1 MADTTAAEPGEVLT
15 FLVAVNDEDAG
26 NSMGLFSVRDGV
38 VALREIPVAV
48 LGKNLARA
56 TAALR
61 AVFDEV
67 ARDESGV
74 LRLKEA
80 QVGLEISGSGGI
92 SMVGTA
98 QVGTTAAIT
107 LIFGER

>member
-1 MADTTAAEPGEVLT
+1 MADTPAAEPTEMLT
-15 FLVAVNDEDAG
+15 FLVAVDDEDTG
-26 NSMGLFSVRDGV
+26 NSMGLFSVRDRA

-48 LGKNLARA
+48 LRKNLARA
-56 TAALR
+56 TVALR

-67 ARDESGV
+67 AREESGV

-80 QVGLEISGSGGI
+80 QIGLEVSGSGGI